1 MSGYSLYYKQDRK
14 LEKDKKE
21 MKTNRFLDMAEKTV
35 ANFFAASHATV
46 AAVNKSKSQLCGD
59 IPYYDRP
66 LEQLISVSV

>member
-1 MSGYSLYYKQDRK
+1 
-14 LEKDKKE
+14 